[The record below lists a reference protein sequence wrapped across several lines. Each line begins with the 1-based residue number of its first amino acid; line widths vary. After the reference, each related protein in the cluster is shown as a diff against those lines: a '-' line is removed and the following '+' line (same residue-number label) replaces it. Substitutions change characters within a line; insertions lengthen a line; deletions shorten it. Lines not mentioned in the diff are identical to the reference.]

1 MMKNVNFGSLNK
13 AINHKEYKK
22 IVTLIDVEIVTKKL
36 NFENSYLRK
45 I

>member
-13 AINHKEYKK
+13 AINNKEYKK
-22 IVTLIDVEIVTKKL
+22 LFTLIDVEIVTKKL
-36 NFENSYLRK
+36 YFENSYMRK